1 MRAPILASRFFM
13 SDSAKPTNPNKFNK
27 NIGSIGGFIRSN
39 YSESREVIVFLGDVA
54 RATTRLIF
62 NPSRMRWND
71 LFYYMNLCG
80 SQALPIVAMICLLM
94 GLIMGF
100 QGAVLLRTYGAE
112 LYIADLVGFTILKE
126 MGPLMVAMIS
136 TGRAGSAFAAE
147 IGTMKINEEIN
158 ALSTM
163 GIEPVR
169 MLVVPKLLAM
179 IVVIPLL
186 TVFGDI
192 CGVFGGFIVGT
203 GLMGIPMAAYYERTV
218 RVLTLSAFNI
228 GIIKSVVF
236 AIIIALVGCY
246 RGFQSSADAQGVG
259 RATTSSVVIS
269 IFIIVVADA
278 VMTVLCY
285 VLGY

>member
-1 MRAPILASRFFM
+1 M
-13 SDSAKPTNPNKFNK
+13 SDAKKIPGPGKLEK
-27 NIGSIGGFIRSN
+27 NIASAGGLFRSY
-39 YSESREVIVFLGDVA
+39 YSELREVIIFLGEVA
-54 RATTRLIF
+54 RVTGRLIF
-62 NPSRMRWND
+62 HPTRIRWND

-80 SQALPIVAMICLLM
+80 SQALPIVSIICLLM

-147 IGTMKINEEIN
+147 IGTMKMNDEIN

-186 TVFGDI
+186 TVFGDL
-192 CGVFGGFIVGT
+192 CGVFGGFAVGT
-203 GLMGIPMAAYYERTV
+203 GLMGIPAAAYYERTV
-218 RVLTLSAFNI
+218 QVLTLSSFNI

-246 RGFQSSADAQGVG
+246 RGFQASSDAQGVG

>member
-1 MRAPILASRFFM
+1 MPDLER
-13 SDSAKPTNPNKFNK
+13 KPTQRGITKRIANTG
-27 NIGSIGGFIRSN
+27 IL
-39 YSESREVIVFLGDVA
+39 SRTFYTDFKEVVIFLGDVA
-54 RATTRLIF
+54 RVTGKLLRH
-62 NPSRMRWND
+62 PSRMRWND
-71 LFYYMNLCG
+71 LYYYMNLCG

-112 LYIADLVGFTILKE
+112 LFIADLVGFTILKE

-147 IGTMKINEEIN
+147 IGTMKINEEID

-179 IVVIPLL
+179 IMVIPLL
-186 TVFGDI
+186 TVFGDV
-192 CGVFGGFIVGT
+192 CGILGGFIVGT
-203 GLMGIPMAAYYERTV
+203 GLMGIPPAAYYNRSV
-218 RVLTLSAFNI
+218 QVLTLSAFNI
-228 GIIKSVVF
+228 GIIKSIVF

-246 RGFQSSADAQGVG
+246 RGFQSSTDAQGVG

-269 IFIIVVADA
+269 IFIIVIADA